1 MAPTP
6 TDREGYIEKYIQ
18 EDRVLAGP
26 AFPVNEEWA
35 RKHGGERFDRGL
47 NPAGWVRQL
56 VAILASG
63 SRRESLKSVEAPTLV
78 VHGDSDPLLPLE
90 CGKDTANSIPGAEL
104 MIIEGMGHQFPP
116 EIWPQVIDATVR
128 LTT

>member
-1 MAPTP
+1 M
-6 TDREGYIEKYIQ
+6 
-18 EDRVLAGP
+18 LAGP

-63 SRRESLKSVEAPTLV
+63 SRREALKSVKVPTLV

-90 CGKDTANSIPGAEL
+90 CGEDTANSIPGAEL